1 MLAVAWLQLSLGEAH
16 ESDYG
21 MMPLQRSDS
30 LRWPP
35 WAVGEGVADGDRRA
49 RHVSWGK
56 GGGFVGRGGLRHS
69 SAADDLLQPLLAYCA
84 PAQRIKGALEV
95 CLC

>member
-49 RHVSWGK
+49 RHVSCGK
-56 GGGFVGRGGLRHS
+56 GGGLSTLIPTYLLFATALPLKPERDDRGEGLF
-69 SAADDLLQPLLAYCA
+69 
-84 PAQRIKGALEV
+84 
-95 CLC
+95 